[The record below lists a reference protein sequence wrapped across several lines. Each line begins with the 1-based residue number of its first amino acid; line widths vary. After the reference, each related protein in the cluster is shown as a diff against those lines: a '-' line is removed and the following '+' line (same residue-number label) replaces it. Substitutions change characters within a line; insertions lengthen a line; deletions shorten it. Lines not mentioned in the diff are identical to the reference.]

1 MVTILLSIGI
11 LITDGKKCTFDQVE
25 SYLLNFATR
34 EAQFSYVRKR
44 FESLQDSHFN
54 SSMNKIIVV
63 GDSFA
68 MDFLNM
74 TMKNNRQIHIGN
86 EDRNRFIPEIMK
98 KECAFKENNITYA
111 LPLIERANI
120 VIFASKWLIWNAQRL
135 ATTIKILN
143 LPRQNQTLIVIS
155 SKDFCHINPLHYLN
169 KSITYRLKLRNSM
182 DSACVIANEMLQKGL
197 NDSILVNIPKM
208 ICTTNYTCPIFTSSE
223 RLISYDGEHLTREEA
238 IYVGEVIFQNHLL
251 TNLT

>member
-11 LITDGKKCTFDQVE
+11 LITDEKKCTFDQVE
-25 SYLLNFATR
+25 SYLLNFESR
-34 EAQFSYVRKR
+34 EAQFPYVRKR

-54 SSMNKIIVV
+54 SSMNKIVVV

-68 MDFLNM
+68 MNFLNM
-74 TMKNNRQIHIGN
+74 TMENNRQIYIGN
-86 EDRNRFIPEIMK
+86 EDMNRFIPEIMK
-98 KECAFKENNITYA
+98 KECPFKENNITYA
-111 LPLIERANI
+111 LPLIERANT

-169 KSITYRLKLRNSM
+169 KSTTYRL
-182 DSACVIANEMLQKGL
+182 NEMLEKGL
-197 NDSILVNIPKM
+197 NDSILVNIPM
-208 ICTTNYTCPIFTSSE
+208 ICNTNYTCPIFTPSE
-223 RLISYDGEHLTREEA
+223 RLISFDGEHLTREEA
-238 IYVGEVIFQNHLL
+238 IYVGKIIFQNHLL